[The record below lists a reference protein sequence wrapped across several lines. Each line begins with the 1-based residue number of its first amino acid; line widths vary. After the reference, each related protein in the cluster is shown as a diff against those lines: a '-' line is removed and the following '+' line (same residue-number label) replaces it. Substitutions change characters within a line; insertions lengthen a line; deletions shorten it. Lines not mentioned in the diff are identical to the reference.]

1 MKFFSYV
8 LLSQLLATHAAL
20 AAEETEA
27 ELEFEGVAEVEAPPR
42 EPTKHTLT
50 ERELTTIPGTR
61 GDALRTIEIMPGVG
75 RTQFATNPGPPL
87 LRGSPSEESLVLFD
101 GAQVPLIYHFGGLT
115 SVFNSHLLE
124 RVTLYPGNFSARYG
138 RAAGGAVEVQVRDP
152 KSDRAH
158 FMLELSALDSF
169 AIAEAPLGNK
179 TSFAVAAR
187 RSNIDLFF
195 EAALDDDST
204 SVIAA
209 PVYWDYQAIVAHRFN
224 EANKLRVLAYGSF
237 DSLQLYLG
245 KAAADDP
252 ALHGELGTKISF
264 HRLQLELGSRFSDVV
279 SQELMVSVGPSPG
292 RGALGSVNYD
302 YLTWEANAAAHW
314 GVAAA
319 PWLHLDAGVDVQA
332 LWVDFRYQGPAP
344 APAEGVPTQGSLAS
358 DGQTLIESQIQTA
371 RPGAYVEASLRPA
384 RQLLFVPGVRA
395 DYYADAGRWSLDP
408 RLSSRL
414 ELSDSTALKAGA
426 GFYSQ
431 PPQYWEV
438 LEGFGNPR
446 AKPFRTVQTT
456 LGVEHAFGQQLH
468 ANLDGFYK
476 HWSNRVVG
484 TRGGA
489 PPAYVNGGTG
499 NAYGAEL
506 LVNAD
511 IADRYRAFASYTL
524 SRSTRRDGRGEPTR
538 LFDRDQTHNLS
549 LGASFD
555 LGHGWQTGARFR
567 YVTGNPYSPV
577 QGATYD
583 ASSDT
588 YRPLYRGLNRAR
600 NTAFHQ
606 LDLRLEKL
614 WRAGPVGL
622 TTYLEVMN
630 VYNAKNEEGRRYS
643 FDYQESASVL
653 GMPLFP
659 NLGVRGEL

>member
-1 MKFFSYV
+1 MKLFWYL
-8 LLSQLLATHAAL
+8 LLSQLLATHVAL

-27 ELEFEGVAEVEAPPR
+27 DLEFEGVAEVEAPPR

-50 ERELTTIPGTR
+50 ERELTTVPGTR
-61 GDALRTIEIMPGVG
+61 GDALRAIEIMPGVG
-75 RTQFATNPGPPL
+75 RTQFGTNPGPPL
-87 LRGSPSEESLVLFD
+87 LRGSSSEESLVLFD

-138 RAAGGAVEVQVRDP
+138 RAAGGVVEVKVRDP

-169 AIAEAPLGNK
+169 AIAEAPLGK
-179 TSFAVAAR
+179 QTAFAVAAR

-204 SVIAA
+204 AVIAA
-209 PVYWDYQAIVAHRFN
+209 PVYWDYQAIVSHRFN

-245 KAAADDP
+245 KVAADDP
-252 ALHGELGTKISF
+252 ALHGGLGTKISF

-314 GVAAA
+314 SVAAA
-319 PWLHLDAGVDVQA
+319 PWLHLDAGIDVQA

-358 DGQTLIESQIQTA
+358 DGQTLIESQLRAT

-384 RQLLFVPGVRA
+384 RPLLFVPGVRA

-408 RLSSRL
+408 RVSSRL
-414 ELSDSTALKAGA
+414 ELGANTALKAGA
-426 GFYSQ
+426 GYYSQ

-438 LEGFGNPR
+438 LEGFGNPKAR
-446 AKPFRTVQTT
+446 PFRTLQTS
-456 LGVEHAFGQQLH
+456 LGVEQAFGQRLR
-468 ANLDGFYK
+468 ADLDGFYK
-476 HWSNRVVG
+476 HWTNRVVG
-484 TRGGA
+484 TRGGE
-489 PPAYVNGGTG
+489 PPAYVNRGTG
-499 NAYGAEL
+499 DAYGAEL

-511 IADRYRAFASYTL
+511 ITDRYRAFASYTL
-524 SRSTRRDGRGEPTR
+524 SRSTRRDGEGEPTR
-538 LFDRDQTHNLS
+538 MFDRDQTHNLS

-555 LGHGWQTGARFR
+555 LGHGWQTAARFR
-567 YVTGNPYSPV
+567 YVTGNPYSAV

-588 YRPLYRGLNRAR
+588 YRPLYRGLNTAR
-600 NTAFHQ
+600 NNAFHQ
-606 LDLRLEKL
+606 LDLRVEKL

-622 TTYLEVMN
+622 TTYLEIMN
-630 VYNAKNEEGRRYS
+630 VYNAKNQEGRRYS
-643 FDYQESASVL
+643 FDYQQSSSVL
-653 GMPLFP
+653 GMPFFP
-659 NLGVRGEL
+659 NVGVRGEL